1 MHSYISAL
9 NKEGSDKMRIVSGTN
24 KGKKLYAP
32 EGMSVRPT
40 SDKIKEAIFN
50 IIGYIDEESVVLDLF
65 AGTGNVGIE
74 FLARGA
80 GVCYFVD
87 ASHKSLSYVNK
98 NLELCSFKD
107 RAKVIQSDYEKAIV
121 NFSNMN
127 MKFDYI
133 FADPP
138 YNLNCSNNIKELVL
152 NNNLLAPGGL
162 LIIESDKTEKEIEN
176 IDSNV
181 IKYKEKI
188 YGRTRISMIKLLED

>member
-1 MHSYISAL
+1 
-9 NKEGSDKMRIVSGTN
+9 MRIISGTN

-32 EGMSVRPT
+32 DGMSVRPT

-80 GVCYFVD
+80 KECFFVD
-87 ASHKSLSYVNK
+87 ASHKSLSFVKK
-98 NLELCSFKD
+98 NVEICNFESRSKI
-107 RAKVIQSDYEKAIV
+107 IQSDYDKAIDKFYSL
-121 NFSNMN
+121 NQ
-127 MKFDYI
+127 KFDYI

-138 YNLNCSNNIKELVL
+138 YALLCCTNIVEKILQYK
-152 NNNLLAPGGL
+152 LLKTDGL
-162 LIIESDKTEKEIEN
+162 LIIESDKTEEVLENLYN
-176 IDSNV
+176 IDSEV

-188 YGRTRISMIKLLED
+188 YGRTRISMIKLPED